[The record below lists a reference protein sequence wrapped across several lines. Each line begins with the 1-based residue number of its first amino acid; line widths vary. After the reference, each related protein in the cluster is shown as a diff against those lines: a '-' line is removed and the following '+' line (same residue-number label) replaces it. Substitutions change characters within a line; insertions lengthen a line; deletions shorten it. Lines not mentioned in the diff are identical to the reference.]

1 MKTELSLFERALA
14 ALSAAARRYAVPIAS
29 ALVVGFAA
37 HMYAF
42 SNKLINA
49 DETAAL
55 FSKGATVTSGRWGL
69 ELVKL
74 IFPDVSMP
82 WIYGVISLLLLSA
95 AACFI
100 IACFQLRGAAFQ
112 ALFAAA
118 FVAFPAVTANF
129 CYMFTSSSYALAI
142 LLASAAVYLF
152 RLGGRR
158 RGLAG
163 ALLLALSLGIY
174 QAYIGL
180 AASLCVL
187 LLLRLLAFSG
197 CSARECLRRGVEYF
211 LWLIL
216 ALAIYYAVTLITE
229 ALLASGYQ
237 EYEVM
242 SGGGILRR
250 VVTAYSAFVGI
261 FLGENFGYVNSG
273 LSMAAHFVCAGLI
286 ICALVTAL
294 YKQRD
299 AARVLL
305 ACALAALYPL
315 AVNCMYLIA
324 SVDIIHSLVIF
335 GFCSFY
341 ILAAVAA
348 EWLSAS
354 RILRPLGALAL
365 AVIAACNVFF
375 ANKVY
380 LKMQLEYENAYS
392 FYSTLM
398 AQILETPGME
408 MYTVIDIVGNTD
420 AGITHFDEL
429 DTHGFTGPNE
439 DLVNTYTRA
448 SFIKYYLGLDL
459 NLYREDVI
467 HDFPQYDEMPCYP
480 AEGSIAYQPQ
490 EGRIIVKLG

>member
-14 ALSAAARRYAVPIAS
+14 AISAAARRYAVPIAS
-29 ALVVGFAA
+29 ALAVGFAA

-69 ELVKL
+69 ELAKL

-95 AACFI
+95 AACLI
-100 IACFQLRGAAFQ
+100 ISSFQLKGAVFQ

-152 RLGGRR
+152 SLGGR

-163 ALLLALSLGIY
+163 ALLLSLSLGIY

-187 LLLRLLAFSG
+187 LLIRLLAFSG
-197 CSARECLRRGVEYF
+197 GSARECLRRGVEYF

-216 ALAIYYAVTLITE
+216 ALGIYYAVTLITE

-237 EYEVM
+237 EYEVT
-242 SGGGILRR
+242 SGGGMIRR
-250 VVTAYSAFVGI
+250 VFTAYSAFVGI

-273 LSMAAHFVCAGLI
+273 LSMAAHFVCVGLI
-286 ICALVTAL
+286 ICALVISLHRQKDARKTILLIAL
-294 YKQRD
+294 I
-299 AARVLL
+299 VI
-305 ACALAALYPL
+305 YPL

-341 ILAAVAA
+341 ILAAAAA

-398 AQILETPGME
+398 TQILETPGME

-420 AGITHFDEL
+420 TGITVFDEL
-429 DTHGFTGPNE
+429 DTHGFTGPND

-480 AEGSIAYQPQ
+480 AEGSIVYQPQ